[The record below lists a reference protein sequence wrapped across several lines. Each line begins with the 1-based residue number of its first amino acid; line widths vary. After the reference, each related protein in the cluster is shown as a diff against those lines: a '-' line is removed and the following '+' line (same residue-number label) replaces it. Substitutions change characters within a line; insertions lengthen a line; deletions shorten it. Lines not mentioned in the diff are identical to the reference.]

1 MATKENVDLRS
12 IQDRIQKAGLT
23 MDELKEA
30 VAGTD
35 RTVLYQRIR
44 AAGLSLDDVR
54 LICCKDSDIALH
66 LSKTNADIQ
75 P

>member
-1 MATKENVDLRS
+1 MTTKYDLES
-12 IQDRIQKAGLT
+12 IRERVHKAGLT

-44 AAGLSLDDVR
+44 AAGLTLDEVR
-54 LICCKDSDIALH
+54 CICSKDSDVDIHLTHEADVLH
-66 LSKTNADIQ
+66 
-75 P
+75 